1 VKTIICGE
9 SILYTSF
16 QKSVPYINACFEVL
30 GFDILIDSNLKPWL
44 IEINMSPSMN
54 TDSPL
59 DLKIKGNMIADL
71 LTMTGVIPL
80 DERYIEGSHV
90 KFESKHFFKN

>member
-1 VKTIICGE
+1 M
-9 SILYTSF
+9 
-16 QKSVPYINACFEVL
+16 PYINSCFEVL

-59 DLKIKGNMIADL
+59 DLKIKGNMISEL
-71 LTMTGVIPL
+71 LNMTGVIPL
-80 DERYIEGSHV
+80 DERYLDGSQV
-90 KFESKHFFKN
+90 KF

>member
-1 VKTIICGE
+1 M
-9 SILYTSF
+9 
-16 QKSVPYINACFEVL
+16 L

-59 DLKIKGNMIADL
+59 DLKIKSNMISDL
-71 LTMTGVIPL
+71 ITMVGITPL
-80 DERYIEGSHV
+80 DERYIDGAYI
-90 KFESKHFFKN
+90 KL